1 MRVAG
6 IIAEYNPFHNG
17 HAYHLRKAR
26 EETGAEYVVIVLSG
40 PFTQRGE
47 PAIAD
52 KWARARMALAC
63 GADLVLELPFAYAAQ
78 SAEWFARGGVAIL
91 ERTGIVTDLC
101 FGMETSD
108 LAPLA
113 GIARA
118 AANET
123 GQFKRA
129 LKRSL
134 REGLSFPAARA
145 EALAG
150 CLGDANPAL
159 KEMVKQPNNIL
170 AIEYLKS
177 LLLLKSAVNPVGIPR
192 EGAGYHEESA
202 SGTYA
207 SASHIRRLLREG
219 RIAAAAPYMP
229 AEACSILRECA
240 GAGRGPIYP
249 EHFDTAVLTCLRRA
263 TPHEI
268 AQWPDV
274 AEGLE
279 NRLHRLAQETTC
291 VEELVE
297 AAATRRYTSARIR
310 RILFYGLV
318 GLTKRELDG
327 FKRAGGP
334 AYLRVLGFKDSGI
347 PLLKAIRQNAKLPLV
362 MSPAKAIREL
372 ASKTARVQLLLD
384 IRAQNLYDLGMP
396 DAGNRKGNADYYRP
410 YIHP

>member
-1 MRVAG
+1 M
-6 IIAEYNPFHNG
+6 
-17 HAYHLRKAR
+17 
-26 EETGAEYVVIVLSG
+26 
-40 PFTQRGE
+40 
-47 PAIAD
+47 
-52 KWARARMALAC
+52 
-63 GADLVLELPFAYAAQ
+63 
-78 SAEWFARGGVAIL
+78 
-91 ERTGIVTDLC
+91 
-101 FGMETSD
+101 
-108 LAPLA
+108 
-113 GIARA
+113 
-118 AANET
+118 
-123 GQFKRA
+123 
-129 LKRSL
+129 
-134 REGLSFPAARA
+134 
-145 EALAG
+145 
-150 CLGDANPAL
+150 
-159 KEMVKQPNNIL
+159 
-170 AIEYLKS
+170 
-177 LLLLKSAVNPVGIPR
+177 GIPR
-192 EGAGYHEESA
+192 EGAGYHDESA
-202 SGTYA
+202 SGVYA
-207 SASHIRRLLREG
+207 SASHIRRLVREG
-219 RIAAAAPYMP
+219 GIAAAAPYMP
-229 AEACSILRECA
+229 AEACAILKECA
-240 GAGRGPIYP
+240 DAGRGPVYP

-274 AEGLE
+274 TEGLE

-372 ASKTARVQLLLD
+372 ASKTARAQLLLD

-396 DAGNRKGNADYYRP
+396 DARNRKGNADYYRP